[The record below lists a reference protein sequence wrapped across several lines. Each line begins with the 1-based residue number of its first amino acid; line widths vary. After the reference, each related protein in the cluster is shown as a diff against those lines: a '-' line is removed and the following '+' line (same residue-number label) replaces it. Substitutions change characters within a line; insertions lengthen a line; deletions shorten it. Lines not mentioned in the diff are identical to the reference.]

1 MKKIIFGILVSVIL
15 GFGFTSC
22 TQCTSRNFGGD
33 MTITLKPGEK
43 LLEVTWKNNN
53 IWYLTEPM
61 DSNYV
66 PKVKIFKESS
76 MVGVLEGTV
85 TFIETR

>member
-1 MKKIIFGILVSVIL
+1 MKKIIFGILVSFIL
-15 GFGFTSC
+15 GLGFTSC
-22 TQCTSRNFGGD
+22 TQCVSRSFGGD
-33 MTITLKPGEK
+33 MTIKLEPGEK
-43 LLEVTWKNNN
+43 LIEATWKNNN

-61 DSNYV
+61 ESDYV

-76 MVGVLEGTV
+76 MGGVFEESV

>member
-22 TQCTSRNFGGD
+22 TQCISRSFGGD
-33 MTITLKPGEK
+33 MTIKLEPGEK
-43 LLEVTWKNNN
+43 LIEATWKNNN

-61 DSNYV
+61 ESDYV

-76 MVGVLEGTV
+76 MAGVLEGTV
-85 TFIETR
+85 TFIETK